1 MKKMNNKGF
10 AISTMLYGL
19 LILIVLIIA
28 MILSTM
34 AFNRKNSREFSE
46 KIVDELE
53 NKEKYFY
60 TNQNIVIAYTYDEN
74 NCVTGD
80 EDKCQQISLTT
91 RDTDIP
97 TGTIIKY
104 KVNDTDIVTF
114 HVMYDNGLTLTMQSQ
129 KNIGNNTIW
138 ISEEDYKK
146 TGDNSCNSTSG
157 VCNNQGPVT
166 VLTALE
172 KETSNWTNVNS
183 QNYQM
188 GDTKWPY
195 FFKEHPNS
203 YTGCSKYNDCTTN
216 TYQFASSRTAN
227 ARMITVQEA
236 AKIRCRNSDVKCPI
250 WMYNYLYNS
259 TANGGTTNDI
269 ISKDPTTGKYNTGYW
284 TMNAVSTS
292 KYAAW
297 YIFYSGTIN
306 SSNVNNESAGARAVV
321 VVSK

>member
-1 MKKMNNKGF
+1 MKKLNNKGF

-46 KIVDELE
+46 KIVDDLE
-53 NKEKYFY
+53 SKERYFY

-80 EDKCQQISLTT
+80 EDTCQQISLTT
-91 RDTDIP
+91 SNTDIP

-114 HVMYDNGLTLTMQSQ
+114 HVMYDNGSTLTMQSQ

-195 FFKEHPNS
+195 FFQSNS
-203 YTGCSKYNDCTTN
+203 STGCSKYNDCSTN
-216 TYQFASSRTAN
+216 TYKFASSRTAK

-236 AKIRCRNSDVKCPI
+236 AQIKIGCRNSNVKCPI

-259 TANGGTTNDI
+259 TDNGGTANDTTVD
-269 ISKDPTTGKYNTGYW
+269 SETGKYKTGYW
-284 TMNAVSTS
+284 MMNANSLNN
-292 KYAAW
+292 AAW
-297 YIFYSGTIN
+297 YIYYDGFIN
-306 SSNVNNESAGARAVV
+306 SSNINNEHVGARAVV
-321 VVSK
+321 VINK